1 MVVIDASA
9 LIEFLLD
16 AARYPRIDAVISSEE
31 LHAPY
36 LINCEIVHGLRS
48 AVVGKRLQAERA
60 LAALEDFAALPIRR
74 YGADRLLLRMWDLRH
89 NHTAYDAS
97 YVALAES
104 LNLPLITRDARL
116 ARSSG
121 HAARI
126 EYIA

>member
-16 AARYPRIDAVISSEE
+16 AARYPRIDAIVSSEE
-31 LHAPY
+31 LHAPH
-36 LINCEIVHGLRS
+36 LIDFEIMHGLRS
-48 AVVGKRLQAERA
+48 AVLGKRLNPERA
-60 LAALEDFAALPIRR
+60 TVALEDFAALPIHRHS
-74 YGADRLLLRMWDLRH
+74 ADRLLLRIWALRN

-104 LNLPLITRDARL
+104 LSSPLITRDRRL
-116 ARSSG
+116 AQSSG

-126 EYIA
+126 QYID